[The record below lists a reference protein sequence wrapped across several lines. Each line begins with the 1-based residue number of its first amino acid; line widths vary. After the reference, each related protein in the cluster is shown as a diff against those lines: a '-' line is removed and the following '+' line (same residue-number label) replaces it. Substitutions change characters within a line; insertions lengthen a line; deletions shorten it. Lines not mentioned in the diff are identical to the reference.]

1 VIEAEEIEGR
11 PIWAR
16 PDLFPKT
23 PISGW
28 GYFDR
33 INGPMPVASES
44 ALCELIRNDHQE
56 KIGLVWT
63 PDCPNFVV
71 PESVPA
77 LHGALKESRSVS
89 TQVDL
94 KEKNRHVK
102 FGLLLYSGFI
112 LYFWWDIYHTSHPA
126 VTVWGAM
133 RELIQSQMPVLG
145 ILMLTMFFLLPW
157 YEVKK
162 RWKEVRD
169 WSAETM
175 KDAADLANFET
186 WLAMQKIVATKAI
199 MGLIVIAGAVQVISG
214 KPFAAALLKN
224 NYDERWRLLTAP
236 FLHGNEIHFIMN
248 ALGLIYLGRR
258 IEALA
263 RWPHVAMVF
272 LFTAWI
278 GGEVSL
284 SYGSGSSLGASGGL
298 MGMLGFLLVF
308 ETRHARLVPRS
319 ARRRLMAAL
328 IGTAIIGLI
337 GVKMIDNGAHLG
349 GLLGGMIYAWVVF
362 PRSESAMRPRSSS
375 ADQWMAALAFIVMA
389 FGVFVAC
396 KVMLQK

>member
-1 VIEAEEIEGR
+1 VIESVEIEGR
-11 PIWAR
+11 PVWAR
-16 PDLFPKT
+16 PDLFRNAPT
-23 PISGW
+23 SGW

-33 INGPMPVASES
+33 INGPVPLESLS
-44 ALCELIRNDHQE
+44 ALSELIRQDVKEN
-56 KIGLVWT
+56 IGLVWT
-63 PDCPNFVV
+63 PDCPHFVV

-77 LHGALKESRSVS
+77 LHESLKASRSVS
-89 TQVDL
+89 SQADL
-94 KEKNRHVK
+94 TNKNRQVK
-102 FGLLLYSGFI
+102 FGLMLYVGFF
-112 LYFWWDIYHTSHPA
+112 LYFWWNVYYAASPA
-126 VTVWGAM
+126 LSMWAALG
-133 RELIQSQMPVLG
+133 ELIQSQMPILG
-145 ILMLTMFFLLPW
+145 LLMLTMFFLLPW

-162 RWKEVRD
+162 RWKEVRE
-169 WSAETM
+169 WTSETM

-186 WLAMQKIVATKAI
+186 WLAMQKIVATKVI
-199 MGLIVIAGAVQVISG
+199 MGLIAIAGAVQVFSG
-214 KPFAAALLKN
+214 KPYAAALIKN
-224 NYDERWRLLTAP
+224 HYGERWRLLTAP

-248 ALGLIYLGRR
+248 ALALLYLGRR

-272 LFTAWI
+272 LFSAWL

-284 SYGSGSSLGASGGL
+284 SYGAGRALGASGGL

-349 GLLGGMIYAWVVF
+349 GLLGGMLYAWVVF
-362 PRSESAMRPRSSS
+362 PRSESAIRPRSSQV
-375 ADQWMAALAFIVMA
+375 DQWMAVLSFVVMA
-389 FGVFVAC
+389 IGVLIAC
-396 KVMLQK
+396 NVMMQK